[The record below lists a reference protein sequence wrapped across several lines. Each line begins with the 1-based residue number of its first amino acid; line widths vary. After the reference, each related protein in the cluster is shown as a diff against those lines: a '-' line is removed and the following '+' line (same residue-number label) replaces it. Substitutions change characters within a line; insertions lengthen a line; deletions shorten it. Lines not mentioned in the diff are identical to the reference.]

1 MSKNFEVLLRAQKE
15 TELFNAANIAPELL
29 QPERPSFLSTA
40 RRVRPPV
47 HIDEKVRVEES
58 KLVERVFVL
67 PGPQA
72 PRAVVF
78 CGVEFLP
85 GTAGICAR
93 AAQHLA
99 EQTRLPVCLVD
110 ADMHSPSLHEY
121 FDVDNLSGLGR
132 ALSQPGSIR
141 GFLHSLD
148 SSGLSLLSAG
158 SPTGDGATPW
168 KSERWLS
175 RLHELRREFAYVLIL
190 APPVAQCGDAA
201 LLGQDTDGVILI
213 LESNQT
219 RRETARI
226 AAQNLKA
233 AKVGVLGA
241 VLNNRTFPIPESIY
255 RKL

>member
-1 MSKNFEVLLRAQKE
+1 MSKNFEVLLRAEKE
-15 TELFNAANIAPELL
+15 TELFQAASVHEELL
-29 QPERPSFLSTA
+29 RTDQPRI
-40 RRVRPPV
+40 RPPV

-67 PGPQA
+67 PGQQA
-72 PRAVVF
+72 PRVVVF

-93 AAQHLA
+93 AAQHLV
-99 EQTRLPVCLVD
+99 EQTQAPVCLVD
-110 ADMHSPSLHEY
+110 ADLHSPSLHDY
-121 FDVDNLSGLGR
+121 FGVDNLSGLTK
-132 ALSQPGSIR
+132 ALSHPGPIR
-141 GFLHSLD
+141 GFLQSLD
-148 SSGLSLLSAG
+148 STGLSLLSAG
-158 SPTGDGATPW
+158 PRTADGANPW

-175 RLHELRREFAYVLIL
+175 RLHELRREFPYVLIL
-190 APPVAQCGDAA
+190 APPVAQCGDAT
-201 LLGQDTDGVILI
+201 LLGQETDGVILI

-219 RRETARI
+219 RRETART

-233 AKVGVLGA
+233 ANVGVLGA